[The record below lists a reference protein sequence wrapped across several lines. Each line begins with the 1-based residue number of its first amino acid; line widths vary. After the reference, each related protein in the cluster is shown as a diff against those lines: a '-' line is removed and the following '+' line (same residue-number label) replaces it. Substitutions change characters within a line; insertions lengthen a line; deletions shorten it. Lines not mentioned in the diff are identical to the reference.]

1 MNQTKKI
8 IYITIGTLCLILGAI
23 GIFLPLLPTT
33 PFWLLTCWF
42 YIHSS
47 KKMYDR
53 VMDNRYFGEHMR
65 NYLEYKAIPMRIKV
79 IALSVLWI
87 STSFTTL
94 FLTENLWIKIGL
106 MIISVAVTWHLV
118 TFPTKKV

>member
-65 NYLEYKAIPMRIKV
+65 NYLEYKAIPMRTKV

-106 MIISVAVTWHLV
+106 MIISVVVTWHLV

>member
-65 NYLEYKAIPMRIKV
+65 NYLEYKAIPMRTKV